1 MKNDVQN
8 IPKQNVENLV
18 KSGVET
24 YRLYGKFKMRKVSA
38 EKNDVQNIP
47 KQKFLGRN
55 EALAE
60 HVTCIGD
67 FRHSLQSLD
76 NLRRN
81 LPKITERSVRG
92 NFEQNSL
99 CPRDK
104 AF

>member
-1 MKNDVQN
+1 M
-8 IPKQNVENLV
+8 IGE
-18 KSGVET
+18 
-24 YRLYGKFKMRKVSA
+24 KFQSKMRKVSA
-38 EKNDVQNIP
+38 GKNDVQNIP

-81 LPKITERSVRG
+81 LPKITVRSVRG